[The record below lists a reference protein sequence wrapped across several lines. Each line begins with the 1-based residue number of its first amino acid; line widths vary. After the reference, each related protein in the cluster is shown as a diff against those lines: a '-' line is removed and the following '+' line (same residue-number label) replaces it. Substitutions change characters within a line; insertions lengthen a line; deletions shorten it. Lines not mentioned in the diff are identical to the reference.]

1 MVGLRL
7 YKIVVQIKASD
18 IAFWDEDFTVMQ
30 RKHDKKIYPPQ
41 VKMTVCFK
49 DPSHTQFV
57 LPVQFG
63 GCSENELDTDLSLPL
78 GIYGTIMLITLHK
91 ST

>member
-18 IAFWDEDFTVMQ
+18 IAFWDKDFTVMQ
-30 RKHDKKIYPPQ
+30 RKHDKRIYPPR
-41 VKMTVCFK
+41 VKITISFK
-49 DPSHTQFV
+49 DPSLTQFV
-57 LPVQFG
+57 LPVQFV